1 MENKIVKKSN
11 PFERKDVVYAMLH
24 TAFNIQDAFSM
35 QANNFFYDDMSFFV
49 QQENK
54 EGSLSNIS
62 PVWAKRL
69 QHKQPLLF
77 AISLTRLKWLA
88 EIIDADKCVV
98 GEAYGYSSSYTNT
111 CEECTRIAN
120 KFSLYFTIL
129 WYKKLK
135 VLQQIFVKHWI
146 ESQHDSCKYKDIDN
160 ISAKPNGGRVGI

>member
-1 MENKIVKKSN
+1 
-11 PFERKDVVYAMLH
+11 
-24 TAFNIQDAFSM
+24 M
-35 QANNFFYDDMSFFV
+35 QANNFFYREMSVFV
-49 QQENK
+49 QQENE
-54 EGSLSNIS
+54 EGSSLSNIS

-69 QHKQPLLF
+69 QLKQPLNF

-88 EIIDADKCVV
+88 EIIDANKCVV
-98 GEAYGYSSSYTNT
+98 GEAYDYSSSYTNT

-146 ESQHDSCKYKDIDN
+146 ESHARQLSNANYIR
-160 ISAKPNGGRVGI
+160 A